1 MLLSHHVLALAGSLL
16 VLIQYACAS
25 GPARRL
31 CGSALP
37 RELRVVCAVNKRSVP
52 SGEAGT
58 RVVRDNQGSQSSSTL
73 LRLLAGKVGITRV
86 LRSAPKPKSATMQF
100 YEELHKPFPSRDR
113 LNLYVDMDEAGIVQ
127 ADVTD
132 VYSDVMTLSRS
143 PRRRRRAEWRGL
155 AYHCCAVGC
164 DVNDL
169 ARAC

>member
-1 MLLSHHVLALAGSLL
+1 MLLSHYLLALAGSLL
-16 VLIQYACAS
+16 VLFQHACAS

-58 RVVRDNQGSQSSSTL
+58 RVARDNQGGQSSSTL
-73 LRLLAGKVGITRV
+73 LRLLAGKVGNTRV
-86 LRSAPKPKSATMQF
+86 LRSAPEPKNAVMQF
-100 YEELHKPFPSRDR
+100 YDELHKPFPSRHPAY
-113 LNLYVDMDEAGIVQ
+113 LYVDMDDVRTVQ

-132 VYSDVMTLSRS
+132 GYSDVTTLSRS
-143 PRRRRRAEWRGL
+143 PRRRRREEWRGL